1 MPTSPPSLIMKARVT
16 LLEPCVHEGKHKV
29 RLAVLSG
36 DSSCFL
42 LSSECERIFSSRS
55 KEFAHLGAIFP
66 LNGVSSYSRVS
77 PRVANRKSEKLY
89 AFVKMAANMEMNSFI
104 LNIFIELAC
113 SCFFQGRILQRVEVN
128 EM

>member
-1 MPTSPPSLIMKARVT
+1 MNV
-16 LLEPCVHEGKHKV
+16 
-29 RLAVLSG
+29 
-36 DSSCFL
+36 
-42 LSSECERIFSSRS
+42 
-55 KEFAHLGAIFP
+55 KEFSPLGAKNLLILEQFLP
-66 LNGVSSYSRVS
+66 LNGVNSYSRVS

-113 SCFFQGRILQRVEVN
+113 SCFFPGRILQRVEVN